1 MTLAEYRSVF
11 ILERNKKIYKYIKFV
26 YIRIILKYLT
36 IKKIRL
42 S

>member
-1 MTLAEYRSVF
+1 MTLAEYQSVF